1 MNPTVC
7 VSAKTL
13 AADMVRK
20 TASSA
25 GVSIVCEKP
34 SNDDGFGRCLL
45 YVSGSED
52 LEIPSFHFGYE
63 LIYTPLLFS
72 MNIVN
77 MSTSLQVSGICV
89 TSPGLL

>member
-13 AADMVRK
+13 AADIVRR
-20 TASSA
+20 TAYSA

-45 YVSGSED
+45 YVSGSGD
-52 LEIPSFHFGYE
+52 LENPSFHFGYE
-63 LIYTPLLFS
+63 LIYMSLLFVT
-72 MNIVN
+72 NIVN
-77 MSTSLQVSGICV
+77 MSTSL
-89 TSPGLL
+89 

>member
-13 AADMVRK
+13 AADMAKK
-20 TASSA
+20 TANSA
-25 GVSIVCEKP
+25 GVSIVREKP
-34 SNDDGFGRCLL
+34 PNDDGFGRCLL

-63 LIYTPLLFS
+63 LVYTSLLFAMS
-72 MNIVN
+72 IVN
-77 MSTSLQVSGICV
+77 MSTSL
-89 TSPGLL
+89 

>member
-45 YVSGSED
+45 YVSGCED
-52 LEIPSFHFGYE
+52 LENPSF
-63 LIYTPLLFS
+63 LLW
-72 MNIVN
+72 V
-77 MSTSLQVSGICV
+77 
-89 TSPGLL
+89 